1 MKGSAGFYLTGCAA
15 AIPKGS
21 KSAAD
26 CLGAAALL
34 TNGAAAPTQGVVN
47 MFKQQS
53 GFTLIELVV
62 VIVILGILAA
72 TALPRFISITTD
84 ARIAKVN
91 GAKAAMSSGA
101 SLAHAAQLVAATLS
115 NVSITMEGATVTMTN
130 GYPTADAAGIQVAAN
145 ISANDY
151 NISGSYQVNADSGHT
166 ANCFALYTAAT
177 AIAPPT
183 VTVTT
188 TACQ

>member
-1 MKGSAGFYLTGCAA
+1 
-15 AIPKGS
+15 
-21 KSAAD
+21 
-26 CLGAAALL
+26 
-34 TNGAAAPTQGVVN
+34 

-91 GAKAAMSSGA
+91 GAKAAMASGA
-101 SLAHAAQLVAATLS
+101 SLAHAAQLVAAVQS
-115 NVSITMEGATVTMTN
+115 GVSITMEGAAVTMLN
-130 GYPTADAAGIQVAAN
+130 GYPTADSGGIQVAAN
-145 ISANDY
+145 ISTTDY
-151 NISGSYQVNADSGHT
+151 NPVGNYQVNADSGHT
-166 ANCFALYTAAT
+166 TNCFALYTAAT
-177 AIAPPT
+177 TTTPPT

-188 TACQ
+188 TNCQ